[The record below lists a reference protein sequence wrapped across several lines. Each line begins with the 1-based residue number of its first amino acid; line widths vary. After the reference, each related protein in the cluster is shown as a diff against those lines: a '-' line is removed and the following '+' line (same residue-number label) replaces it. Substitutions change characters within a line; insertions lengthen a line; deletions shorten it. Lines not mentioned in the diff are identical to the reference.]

1 MKKTTRA
8 PRRPPAAT
16 GRGNATGTRRKT
28 ARSRKATT
36 AGTKVKTSTSPEIKK
51 TNLKT
56 DLEVR
61 SSTNRKTDARNKVK
75 AAARLERKAR
85 ATIVAKAEARRSTA
99 VARAEATIR
108 QLKAELAQMRR
119 RVAELQALV
128 ETDFLLGIFNRRG
141 FERELSRSIAYMK
154 RYHATGAVIVLD
166 VDRLKPIN
174 DSFGHAAGDEV
185 LKAVAATLAKIVRA
199 SDVVGRLGGDEF
211 ALLLWN
217 LSETDARAKAQALEQ
232 AIDELSFRFDGRTVT
247 AGASAGIAIL
257 APQAD
262 ARRVL
267 EEADRA
273 MYVRKAQRRH
283 ETKQDTSRGA
293 SIVR

>member
-8 PRRPPAAT
+8 PVRPPAAT
-16 GRGNATGTRRKT
+16 GRRNATGTRRKI
-28 ARSRKATT
+28 ARSRKPAK
-36 AGTKVKTSTSPEIKK
+36 AGTGVKTSTSPEIKLKAKLKARSRTNPK
-51 TNLKT
+51 TG
-56 DLEVR
+56 
-61 SSTNRKTDARNKVK
+61 ARNKVR
-75 AAARLERKAR
+75 AAAKLEHKAR

-99 VARAEATIR
+99 IARAEPTIR
-108 QLKAELAQMRR
+108 QLKAELAQLRR

-232 AIDELSFRFDGRTVT
+232 AIDGLNFCFDGRTVT

-257 APQAD
+257 APQTD

-267 EEADRA
+267 AEADRA

-283 ETKQDTSRGA
+283 EASRGA
-293 SIVR
+293 